1 MDMQFGVATII
12 IILGLGLITLEGGE
26 NEFFA
31 GAGWGTLAMGCLWVV
46 IRAYKAYK
54 KK

>member
-1 MDMQFGVATII
+1 MDMQFGIATVI

-26 NEFFA
+26 NEFFV
-31 GAGWGTLAMGCLWVV
+31 GAGFGTMAMGCLWVG
-46 IRAYKAYK
+46 IRVYKSYK